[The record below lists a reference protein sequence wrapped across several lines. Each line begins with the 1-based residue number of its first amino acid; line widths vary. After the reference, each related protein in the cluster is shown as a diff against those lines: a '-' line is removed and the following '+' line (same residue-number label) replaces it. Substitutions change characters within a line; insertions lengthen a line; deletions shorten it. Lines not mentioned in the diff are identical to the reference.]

1 MTSPECAAARELAP
15 DLALGLLD
23 GAERAQVLTHI
34 HDCPSCQALVSELSG
49 VADLLGALGPEAEPP
64 PDFAARVLDATR
76 WRARRVRRRWIAT
89 IAAVAAA
96 AVIGAVAL
104 VRVIDADRVQPAASA
119 PELLSSTMR
128 GAGGVRVGR
137 AVSSTG
143 SPASLAVTVDYAV
156 PDGRYELAIH
166 PPGASSAPV
175 TTMTIADGHGEWNG
189 RVGRVETGTQIELVD
204 ADGVVV
210 CRATLRS
217 ADRD

>member
-1 MTSPECAAARELAP
+1 MTPARCASTRELAP

-23 GAERAQVLTHI
+23 GAERARALEHVHE
-34 HDCPSCQALVSELSG
+34 CPSCQALVAELSG

-64 PDFAARVLDATR
+64 PDFGARVLDATR
-76 WRARRVRRRWIAT
+76 WRARRARRRWIAT
-89 IAAVAAA
+89 VAAVAAV

-104 VRVIDADRVQPAASA
+104 VRVIDADRGQPAAHA
-119 PELLSSTMR
+119 PELLSSPMR

-156 PDGRYELAIH
+156 PDGAYELDIRAA
-166 PPGASSAPV
+166 GAASAPI
-175 TTMTIADGHGEWNG
+175 TTMTIAGGHGEWTG

-204 ADGVVV
+204 SDGVVV
-210 CRATLRS
+210 CHATLRS
-217 ADRD
+217 ADAD